1 MSSKRMRL
9 LFDEEGSGIT
19 VLELLHQLLE
29 EFKRVQNHVVQTA
42 HGLNIQAFK
51 ALSQQSTAAINNHNH
66 TSSIPQHNFNPSP
79 VPPQTAASYL
89 EEHQGCSWSQFV
101 VTMALF
107 FAKQCDRIAALAFGI
122 GKDPGEKSPLA
133 DIQKVTRV
141 KARARLCIYLQ
152 CIFLCCLAWH
162 GMAWH
167 GTALPLI
174 YVFSCLLSSLP
185 YSI

>member
-1 MSSKRMRL
+1 MSDKQQRRALVKELGPLVSSKRMRL

-79 VPPQTAASYL
+79 VPPHTAASYL

-162 GMAWH
+162 GMAQH
-167 GTALPLI
+167 YP
-174 YVFSCLLSSLP
+174 
-185 YSI
+185 